1 MAYICFMKKLCFS
14 ILLTLPSLLIA
25 QTAINLQD
33 SEENISGGVYE
44 YSTTSAG
51 SVDVPFEIK
60 NVGSSNASWRVT
72 RLKVDVPSSW
82 SDLMCWGHSTDPF
95 GGSCFGASQM
105 NTNPWTNP
113 QGTSFT
119 IEPGEYGKLKA
130 TISPT
135 EGAIGLGHYRYY
147 VSNNGVNYID
157 SVDVKFDYSLSV
169 EEVEPIS
176 VSIVPNPASDFIEVN
191 IGGVEIAQM
200 KMVDVLGSEV
210 LNQQI
215 MTSSTFDISNFRN
228 GVYIMSFNIPGS
240 KTIVR
245 KVIVKH

>member
-1 MAYICFMKKLCFS
+1 MAYICFMKKLYFT
-14 ILLTLPSLLIA
+14 ILLILPSLIIA

-44 YSTTSAG
+44 YATTSADA
-51 SVDVPFEIK
+51 VDVPLEIK
-60 NVGSSNASWRVT
+60 NISSSDASWRVT
-72 RLKVDVPSSW
+72 RLKVDVPASW
-82 SDLMCWGHSTDPF
+82 SDLMCWGHSTDQF
-95 GGSCFGASQM
+95 GGTCFGASQV

-113 QGTSFT
+113 PATSFT
-119 IEPGEYGKLKA
+119 VGPGEYGKLKA

-135 EGAIGLGHYRYY
+135 EGQTGLGHYRYY
-147 VSNNGVNYID
+147 VSNDGVNYID

-176 VSIVPNPASDFIEVN
+176 VSIVPNPASDFIQVN
-191 IGGVEIAQM
+191 LSGFETAQM

-215 MTSSTFDISNFRN
+215 ITSSTFDISNLRN
-228 GVYIMSFNIPGS
+228 GVYIMSFNVPGS